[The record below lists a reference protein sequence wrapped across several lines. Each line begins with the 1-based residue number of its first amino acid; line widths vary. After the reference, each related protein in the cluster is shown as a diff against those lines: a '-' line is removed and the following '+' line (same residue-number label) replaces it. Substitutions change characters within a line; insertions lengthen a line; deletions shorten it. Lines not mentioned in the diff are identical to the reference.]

1 MSRICQLT
9 GKKMMVGNNVSH
21 AKNRTKRTFQ
31 PNLIK
36 KRFFVPEQKEW
47 VILKVCT
54 KALRT
59 VNKIGISEAMKR
71 AKVKGFLK

>member
-47 VILKVCT
+47 VSLKVCT